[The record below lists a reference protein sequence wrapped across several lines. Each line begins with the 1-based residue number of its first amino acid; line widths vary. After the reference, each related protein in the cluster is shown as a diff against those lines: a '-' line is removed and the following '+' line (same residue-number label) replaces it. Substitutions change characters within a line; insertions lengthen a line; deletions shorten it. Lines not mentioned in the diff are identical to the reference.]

1 MAANTLTASLASL
14 AAGTAHTW
22 EVYSATGCNAA
33 DKIADVSFTTAATIT
48 LTASAV
54 TETTATLTI
63 ANHSGDWYHKY
74 TVPTTPAGTCSSA
87 VSAATASLT
96 GLTGGTAYTW
106 KAYSDSG
113 CTTEIA
119 SETFSTVGLT
129 AGSLTQTTA
138 TLTLSNWT
146 ADWWHKKTVPA
157 TPAGTCVSVAANTLT
172 ASLASLAAG
181 TAHTWEVYS
190 ATGCNAADKI
200 ADVSFTTAAT
210 ITLAASAVT
219 ETTATLTIANHTG
232 DWYHKR
238 TTPTGGTCS
247 SAVSAATASLT
258 GLTGGTAYTWKA
270 YSDSGC
276 TTEIASETF
285 STVGLTAGSLT
296 QTTATLTLANWTAD
310 WWHKKTVPATPAGTC
325 VSVAANTLTAS
336 LASLAAGT
344 AHTWEVY
351 SATGCNAAD
360 KIADVSFTT
369 AATIT
374 LAASAV
380 TETTATL
387 TIANHTGDWY
397 HKYTV
402 PTTPAGTCSSA
413 VSAATASLTG
423 LTGGTA
429 YTWKAYSDSGCTT
442 EIASETFSTVGLT
455 AGSLTQTTAT
465 LTLANWTADWWHK
478 KTVPATPAGTCVS
491 VAANTLT
498 ASLTSLAA
506 GTAHTWEVYSA
517 TGCNAADKIADVSF
531 TTAATITLAASA
543 VTETT
548 ATLTIANHSGDWYH
562 KRTTPTGGTCSSA
575 VSAATASL
583 TGLTGGTAYTWKA
596 YSDSGC
602 TTEIA
607 SETFS
612 TVGLTAGSLTQT
624 TATLTLANWTAD
636 WWHKKTVPATPAG
649 TCVSVAANTL
659 TASLASLAAG
669 TAHTWEVYSATGCN
683 AADKIA
689 DVSFTTAATITLAA
703 SAVTET
709 TATLTI
715 ANHTGDWHHKYT
727 APTGGTCS
735 SAVSAATA
743 SLTGLTGG
751 TAYTWKAYSD
761 SGCTTEIAS
770 ETFSTV
776 GLTAGSLTQTT
787 ATLTLANWTA
797 DWWHKKTVPCDP
809 AGPASPWPPI
819 R

>member
-1 MAANTLTASLASL
+1 MVGSPAPVAAPTLTSLSGGQVRVAWTAPATNGSALTGYSIWHKQGTGDWTEVTGIGASATSHTLTLTAGQTYSPSAWRRIHARGGSNP
-14 AAGTAHTW
+14 
-22 EVYSATGCNAA
+22 SATEFGGATT
-33 DKIADVSFTTAATIT
+33 STAATIT
-48 LTASAV
+48 LAASAV

-63 ANHSGDWYHKY
+63 ANHTGNWYHKY

-238 TTPTGGTCS
+238 TVTTTPAGTCS

-285 STVGLTAGSLT
+285 STVGLSAGSLT
-296 QTTATLTLANWTAD
+296 QTTATLTLSNWTAD

-397 HKYTV
+397 HKRTDDHGRHLLV
-402 PTTPAGTCSSA
+402 GGERRDGKPDRSDRRHGLHLEGVQRQRLHDRDSQRDLLDGGLDGGFADADHGDADPRQLDGGLVAQEDRAGDTRRDLRFRGRQYA
-413 VSAATASLTG
+413 DGEPDEPGGGHRPHLGGVQRHG
-423 LTGGTA
+423 LQRRRQDRRRG
-429 YTWKAYSDSGCTT
+429 
-442 EIASETFSTVGLT
+442 
-455 AGSLTQTTAT
+455 
-465 LTLANWTADWWHK
+465 
-478 KTVPATPAGTCVS
+478 
-491 VAANTLT
+491 
-498 ASLTSLAA
+498 
-506 GTAHTWEVYSA
+506 
-517 TGCNAADKIADVSF
+517 
-531 TTAATITLAASA
+531 
-543 VTETT
+543 
-548 ATLTIANHSGDWYH
+548 
-562 KRTTPTGGTCSSA
+562 
-575 VSAATASL
+575 
-583 TGLTGGTAYTWKA
+583 
-596 YSDSGC
+596 
-602 TTEIA
+602 
-607 SETFS
+607 
-612 TVGLTAGSLTQT
+612 
-624 TATLTLANWTAD
+624 
-636 WWHKKTVPATPAG
+636 
-649 TCVSVAANTL
+649 
-659 TASLASLAAG
+659 
-669 TAHTWEVYSATGCN
+669 
-683 AADKIA
+683 
-689 DVSFTTAATITLAA
+689 
-703 SAVTET
+703 
-709 TATLTI
+709 
-715 ANHTGDWHHKYT
+715 
-727 APTGGTCS
+727 
-735 SAVSAATA
+735 
-743 SLTGLTGG
+743 
-751 TAYTWKAYSD
+751 
-761 SGCTTEIAS
+761 
-770 ETFSTV
+770 
-776 GLTAGSLTQTT
+776 
-787 ATLTLANWTA
+787 
-797 DWWHKKTVPCDP
+797 
-809 AGPASPWPPI
+809 ASPPP
-819 R
+819 RQSHWRRAR